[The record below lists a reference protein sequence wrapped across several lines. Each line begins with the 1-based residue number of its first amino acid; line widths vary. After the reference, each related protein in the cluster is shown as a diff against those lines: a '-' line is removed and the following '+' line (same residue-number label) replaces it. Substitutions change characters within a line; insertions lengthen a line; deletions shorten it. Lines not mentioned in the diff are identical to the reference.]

1 MKALLG
7 MLATV
12 FLASTVVT
20 SCSSSPTGRKTV
32 KLFPATEL
40 AALGAASFNDLKA
53 RQQLSDNS
61 DDIGY
66 LQCVSQALIAALPEP
81 YRSASWDV
89 QLFASDEV
97 NAFALPGEKIGVYS
111 GLLDVAENQHQL
123 AAVIGHEI
131 GHVIAEHANERMTAQ
146 VGAGLALQLGGAIAY
161 SEMDDRSA
169 ATAMM
174 ALGLAVQIGGVLPF
188 SRMHESESD
197 QLGVDY
203 MVAAGFDPSAAADLW
218 RNMAALGSAGV
229 PQWLSTHPA
238 SSTRINALENY
249 AAQLQP
255 LYQQARAQGKQP
267 ACQRVD
273 REI

>member
-7 MLATV
+7 AVAMAVVAVNL
-12 FLASTVVT
+12 VT

-32 KLFPATEL
+32 KLFPSTEL

-61 DDIGY
+61 ADIRY
-66 LQCVSQALIAALPEP
+66 LQCVSQALIGALPEP

-111 GLLDVAENQHQL
+111 GLLEVAENQHQL

-161 SEMDDRSA
+161 SEMDDNSA
-169 ATAMM
+169 ALAMM
-174 ALGLAVQIGGVLPF
+174 ALGLGVQIGGVLPF
-188 SRMHESESD
+188 SRIHESESD

-203 MVAAGFDPSAAADLW
+203 MVAAGFDPGAAADLW
-218 RNMAALGSAGV
+218 RNMAALGKASG

-238 SSTRINALENY
+238 SSTRIKALENY

-255 LYQQARAQGKQP
+255 LYQQGRTQGKQP
-267 ACQRVD
+267 DCKRS
-273 REI
+273 